1 MRSIDGSQRQTAK
14 AAGLVC
20 LFTTAVL
27 IAAQFGINA
36 RLMGVGNAEETVK
49 NILAHESLFRLGI
62 LTKLVYCAGNV
73 ALLTAFYR
81 ILKTVY
87 PGLALVAAFWRL
99 LYALVWIFIALNS
112 FTALRLMGSADHF
125 AGIAQ
130 LFDGVG
136 AYYVGLLFW
145 SLASTVCSYLWLRSN
160 YIPKSLAA
168 FGLAAS
174 AWCVVCTV
182 AFLIFPNFANGVDLW
197 WFDSPMLIFEIVIS
211 FWLLFKGI
219 KVPHI
224 QASN

>member
-1 MRSIDGSQRQTAK
+1 MEDSQRQTARV
-14 AAGLVC
+14 AGIAC

-27 IAAQFGINA
+27 VAANFGINA
-36 RLMGVGNAEETVK
+36 RLMVTGNAVETVK
-49 NILAHESLFRLGI
+49 NILAQESLFRLGI
-62 LTKLVYCAGNV
+62 LAKLVYCAGNV

-81 ILKTVY
+81 ILKQIH

-99 LYALVWIFIALNS
+99 LYALAWIFIALNS
-112 FTALRLMGSADHF
+112 YTALRLMGSADHF
-125 AGIAQ
+125 TGIAQ
-130 LFDGVG
+130 LFDGIN
-136 AYYVGLLFW
+136 AYYIGLLFW

-160 YIPKSLAA
+160 YIPKALAA

-182 AFLIFPNFANGVDLW
+182 AYLIFPTFANTINLW

-219 KVPHI
+219 KLQHI
-224 QASN
+224 QEKL